1 MRRTLVLDIV
11 GLTPRLV
18 GAHTPNLKALADA
31 GGLRPIDT
39 VTPAVTT
46 TVQTT
51 YLTGLTPREHGIVAN
66 GWYFR
71 DLSEIWFWRQSNRL
85 VTGERVWQTA
95 RKRDPAFTCANLFWW
110 YNMFSGADIGVTP
123 RPMYLSDGRKIPDCY
138 AEPPELR
145 DELTARLGRF
155 PLFNFWGP
163 MTDVSSS
170 KWIVDCARYVLE
182 RDRPTLTL
190 VYIPHLDYNLQRL
203 GPDDPATARD
213 LQEVDAAVKPL
224 LDHARAEDMDVM
236 VVSEYGITPVDRPIH
251 INRALREAGMVRVRD
266 ELGQELLDQGASRA
280 FAVAD
285 HQIAHV
291 YVHDAA
297 DIPRVHGILAE
308 LDGIERVLD
317 DRGKAAYALDHP
329 RSGELVA
336 LARSDAW
343 FTYYYWLDDARAPD
357 FARCVDIHRKP
368 GFDPVEMF
376 LDPRLASPKLSVG
389 WRLLKKRLGFR
400 QIMDV
405 IPLDARLVRGSHGR
419 ATDDPDDGPV
429 LITSRPELL
438 PQSGSVPA
446 TAVKDTMLAHVF
458 PESAREALAS

>member
-11 GLTPRLV
+11 GLTPNLV
-18 GAHTPNLKALADA
+18 GENTPNLKALADA
-31 GGLRPIDT
+31 GGLCPIDT

-51 YLTGLTPREHGIVAN
+51 YLTGLTPRNHGIVAN

-85 VTGERVWQTA
+85 ISGERVWQAA
-95 RKRDPAFTCANLFWW
+95 RERDPAFTCANLFWW

-138 AEPPELR
+138 ADPPELR
-145 DELTARLGRF
+145 DELTARFGRF

-170 KWIVDCARYVLE
+170 QWIVNCALYVLE
-182 RDRPTLTL
+182 RDQPTLTL

-213 LQEVDAAVKPL
+213 LREMDAAVKPL
-224 LDHARAEDMDVM
+224 LDHARAEDIDIM
-236 VVSEYGITPVDRPIH
+236 VVSEYGIMPVDTPIH
-251 INRALREAGMVRVRD
+251 INRALRKAGLVRVRE

-291 YVHDAA
+291 YVHDPA
-297 DIPRVHGILAE
+297 DIPRVRDILE
-308 LDGIERVLD
+308 GLDGVERVLD
-317 DRGKAAYALDHP
+317 ERTKADYALDHL

-336 LARSDAW
+336 LAQSNAW
-343 FTYYYWLDDARAPD
+343 FTYYYWLDDTRAPD

-376 LDPRLASPKLSVG
+376 FEPKLASPKFSVG

-405 IPLDARLVRGSHGR
+405 IPLDANLVRGSHGR
-419 ATDDPDDGPV
+419 VTDDPNDGPV

-438 PQSGSVPA
+438 PRTGSVSA
-446 TAVKDTMLAHVF
+446 TAVKGTMLAHVF
-458 PESAREALAS
+458 PETAMEAVAS